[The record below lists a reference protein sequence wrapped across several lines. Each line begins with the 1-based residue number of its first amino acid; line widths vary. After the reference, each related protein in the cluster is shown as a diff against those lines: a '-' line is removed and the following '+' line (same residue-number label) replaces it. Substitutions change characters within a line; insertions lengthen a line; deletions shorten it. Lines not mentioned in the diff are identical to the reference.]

1 MKTQL
6 VNNVNTQKKKLYI
19 IIGIALITLIAVAI
33 AVIFVMNSN
42 KDVKD
47 LYFQTEIK
55 NFVNSMDELKK
66 IQDDSITRNKP
77 FRENPSRTRYE
88 LSAKLSKT
96 DNSNS
101 SNNTNSNNT
110 EGFINIPT
118 QAVDIINSTKL
129 ILNSRYDIK
138 KDINMSSLSF
148 LLEGQSF
155 IDINTLFQGD
165 TIGLQLPIIY
175 DKYFIMDKNNVSE
188 ALSKFGLDIPIKSI
202 FSISQLQ
209 AATTF
214 SIEDS
219 KNIFIDYLKFLQENI
234 SIENISMS
242 KNVKLQ
248 ELKYPSIASV
258 NPEEAKKTG
267 KYNIF
272 SIKLSEEEF
281 KPIAIKTVD
290 VLCSDSRF
298 VDMTIGNLT
307 SILNIIEEAGYLNMA
322 SSIESAVKNINNLKD
337 IESLKTELTGIIN
350 NTAFPDGFN
359 MTLVV
364 DPSGNLADRKI
375 SLSSKTMNEP
385 VRKYS
390 MQTGKFFTKTTI
402 EQESARDSDG
412 NALIEF
418 EKVRKGTTGDMY
430 VHISCLNNM
439 WSDFDLTVDSS
450 SQNSK
455 DDKRK
460 SLNTNYLV
468 DIRLT
473 ARDLGF
479 DNANILLDLKREDR
493 YGIEFSMPELNNETS
508 INLNNSAKE
517 QVDALMMDLQ
527 FSAAKFLLGNQSILN
542 AFTSEQ

>member
-248 ELKYPSIASV
+248 ELKYPSIVSV

-542 AFTSEQ
+542 SFTSEQ